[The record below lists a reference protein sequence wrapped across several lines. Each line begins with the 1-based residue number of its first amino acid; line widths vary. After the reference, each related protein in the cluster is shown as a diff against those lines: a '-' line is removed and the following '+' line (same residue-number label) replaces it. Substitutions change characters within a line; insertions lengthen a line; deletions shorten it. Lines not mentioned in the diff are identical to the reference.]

1 MDHAATG
8 NRWGAVAERNGIMQ
22 PQATAGERAVK
33 VRIADEIRMQIER
46 GELAPGAPIPTIQDL
61 TKAWN
66 VSPRTARDAHQL
78 LRQMGL
84 VTGRR
89 GSPLRVRTPRHLT
102 IRSSDRHQIE
112 KDLVLRP
119 ETERAQTGTSELEMQ
134 TPIDNFRF
142 GCTAERIP
150 AREPLADVLG
160 VAPGTELLQRTFT
173 KADRT
178 TGALHEW
185 SVSWIPVDLIKGNPD
200 IIDKADQPWP
210 GGTQHQLHTVGI
222 EIVRIVDEVTGAMP
236 TTVDQQLWDLEDGVP
251 FLRVRRISIDDQDR
265 VVEVSDAVFPADR
278 TKLIFNTPLA
288 KW

>member
-1 MDHAATG
+1 
-8 NRWGAVAERNGIMQ
+8 
-22 PQATAGERAVK
+22 
-33 VRIADEIRMQIER
+33 
-46 GELAPGAPIPTIQDL
+46 
-61 TKAWN
+61 
-66 VSPRTARDAHQL
+66 
-78 LRQMGL
+78 
-84 VTGRR
+84 
-89 GSPLRVRTPRHLT
+89 
-102 IRSSDRHQIE
+102 
-112 KDLVLRP
+112 
-119 ETERAQTGTSELEMQ
+119 
-134 TPIDNFRF
+134 
-142 GCTAERIP
+142 
-150 AREPLADVLG
+150 VLG